1 MFGKEALMP
10 ATNKHTDHLETFLN
24 ALLSGDRAVGA
35 NVVHELMQQGVS
47 IYDIYE
53 NYIKSALYRVGEL
66 WEYNKITVAQEHL
79 ATSVSEAIMNEL
91 FSDII
96 SHKRV
101 KKKAMVAS
109 VEGEQH
115 QVGAKMVADIFEM
128 NGWDSYFLG
137 ANILEELRQAN
148 EQLTILNSEKNQYIG
163 MAAHD
168 LRSPISTAISYV
180 DILRNDDGTF
190 DSSKKQRFLE
200 IIGERLSFSLKLM
213 SQLLDVSKIESGIIQ
228 LNVQR
233 NDYVKLLK
241 QTIEFNRLVARYK
254 NISIDFEARNQY
266 LPFMFDKA
274 KMEQVLNNLISN
286 AIKYS
291 PANSHVLIKL
301 DEGNGK
307 IRTSIIDQGVGI
319 KSSELSEIFQP
330 FYKASGRPTAGEN
343 STGLGLA
350 IAKKIIEEHGGDI
363 EVSSEVNKGSCF
375 SFTLPARLTD

>member
-148 EQLTILNSEKNQYIG
+148 EQLTILNREKNQYIG

-200 IIGERLSFSLKLM
+200 IIEERLSFSLKLM

-330 FYKASGRPTAGEN
+330 FYKASGRPTAGES